1 MSDNI
6 LEALEMLPCMGP
18 VKVTSLSGSSRE
30 KLGVRSGDILHISY
44 GDCSIQ
50 RVIGMMPKRALVLE
64 KKLGAPLIVFG
75 AQEWKF
81 LGLPIPSDTEETK
94 SVTVQVRVAECPIE
108 MP

>member
-1 MSDNI
+1 MSEI

-18 VKVTSLSGSSRE
+18 VEVTSLSGSSRE
-30 KLGVRSGDILHISY
+30 KLGVRAGDILHISY

-50 RVIGMMPKRALVLE
+50 RIIGLMPKRALALE
-64 KKLGAPLIVFG
+64 KKIGTPLIVFG

-81 LGLPIPSDTEETK
+81 LGLPIPSGVEETEA
-94 SVTVQVRVAECPIE
+94 VTVQVRIAECPIE